1 MRYDD
6 DRETRV
12 GAPRMTIKQVAADL
26 KELERDV
33 NTRFDR
39 INDRLQRLET
49 LIEKRLDR
57 LDTRLWGIA
66 FLIVGAAVANYFR
79 VFM

>member
-1 MRYDD
+1 
-6 DRETRV
+6 
-12 GAPRMTIKQVAADL
+12 MTIKQVAAEL
-26 KELERDV
+26 KELEREVDS
-33 NTRFDR
+33 RFDR
-39 INDRLQRLET
+39 INDRLQRLES
-49 LIEKRLDR
+49 LIEKKLDR

>member
-1 MRYDD
+1 
-6 DRETRV
+6 
-12 GAPRMTIKQVAADL
+12 MTIKQVAADL

-66 FLIVGAAVANYFR
+66 VLIVAAALANRFWNI
-79 VFM
+79 

>member
-1 MRYDD
+1 
-6 DRETRV
+6 
-12 GAPRMTIKQVAADL
+12 MTIKQVAAEL

-33 NTRFDR
+33 DTRFTR
-39 INDRLQRLET
+39 INDRLERLET
-49 LIEKRLDR
+49 LLEKRLDR
-57 LDTRLWGIA
+57 IDTRLWGIA

>member
-6 DRETRV
+6 DRESRV
-12 GAPRMTIKQVAADL
+12 GAPRMTIKQVAAEL
-26 KELERDV
+26 KELEREVDS
-33 NTRFDR
+33 RFDR
-39 INDRLQRLET
+39 INDRLQRLES
-49 LIEKRLDR
+49 LIEKKLDR

>member
-1 MRYDD
+1 
-6 DRETRV
+6 
-12 GAPRMTIKQVAADL
+12 MTIKQVAADL

-57 LDTRLWGIA
+57 LDNRLW
-66 FLIVGAAVANYFR
+66 AVAIIIVTSVIAANNFLK
-79 VFM
+79 F

>member
-1 MRYDD
+1 
-6 DRETRV
+6 
-12 GAPRMTIKQVAADL
+12 MTIKQVAADL
-26 KELERDV
+26 KELEREVD
-33 NTRFDR
+33 TRFSR
-39 INDRLQRLET
+39 INDRLQRLES
-49 LIEKRLDR
+49 LIEKKLDR